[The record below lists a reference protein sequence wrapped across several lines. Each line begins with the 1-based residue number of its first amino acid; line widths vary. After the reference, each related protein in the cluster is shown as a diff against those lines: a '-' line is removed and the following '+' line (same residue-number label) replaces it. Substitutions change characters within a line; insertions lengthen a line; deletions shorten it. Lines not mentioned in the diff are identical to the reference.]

1 MTWFAVRT
9 SPGAQMPQREFA
21 VETTALGKDGRP
33 RGKGYRIVPSL
44 DPNISA
50 VERALSN
57 AGFDCYMPIERRLVR
72 DRKKTN
78 LWKPRRFALLLGY
91 VFVKDVERWA
101 DLEATPGVASVVRS
115 RGIPMPIQGK
125 DILMLQAMEAVAEQ
139 KFQQAV
145 EQRRIAESRVTRKRA
160 AGMFPAGSHVTILKG
175 HAEGRSGFAVGPDRD
190 GRLKILIASMEA
202 EISVPVDAVQLVA

>member
-1 MTWFAVRT
+1 MTWYAIRT
-9 SPGAQMPQREFA
+9 APGAQMPQREYT
-21 VETTALGKDGRP
+21 VETTAIGKDGRA

-50 VERALSN
+50 IERSLSN
-57 AGFDCYMPIERRLVR
+57 AGFDHYMPIERRLVR

-91 VFVKDVERWA
+91 VFVKDIERWA

-115 RGIPMPIQGK
+115 RGTPMPIEGK
-125 DILMLQAMEAVAEQ
+125 DILMLQSMEAVAQAKYE
-139 KFQQAV
+139 QAV
-145 EQRRIAESRVTRKRA
+145 EQRKAADSRVTRKRA
-160 AGMFPAGSHVTILKG
+160 ASLFPAGSHVTILKG

-202 EISVPVDAVQLVA
+202 EISVSMDAVQLVA